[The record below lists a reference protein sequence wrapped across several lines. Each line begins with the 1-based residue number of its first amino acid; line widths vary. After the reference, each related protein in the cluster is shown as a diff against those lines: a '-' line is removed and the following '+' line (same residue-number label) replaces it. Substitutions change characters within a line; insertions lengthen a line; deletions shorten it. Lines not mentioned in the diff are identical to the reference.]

1 MKRLLYTLL
10 LALSCSLTVGAE
22 EHSTDQ
28 QHDRPAATAATG
40 EQQPATAAV
49 TPEPKVQT
57 PESFTPSEEISEDLS
72 VAFPV
77 DI

>member
-10 LALSCSLTVGAE
+10 LALSCSLTFGE

-28 QHDRPAATAATG
+28 QRDRPADTAATG

-57 PESFTPSEEISEDLS
+57 PESFTPSEEVSEDAS
-72 VAFPV
+72 VPFPV

>member
-1 MKRLLYTLL
+1 MKRLLYTLS
-10 LALSCSLTVGAE
+10 LALTCSLSVGAE
-22 EHSTDQ
+22 EHSTEQ
-28 QHDRPAATAATG
+28 QRDRPADTAATG
-40 EQQPATAAV
+40 ELKPATAAV

-57 PESFTPSEEISEDLS
+57 PESFKPSEEISEDLS